1 MANTKR
7 VQLRKGT
14 EQEHAA
20 FTGALAEV
28 TVDTDKSVIRVH
40 DGYTA
45 GGYEVSKA
53 RYELLSG
60 ATNLRANTKYHV
72 DTSAGEY
79 QVTLPTLINT
89 GDYIELFDA
98 KSFWAINN
106 LIVVTQNNQKF
117 KNASGLIDAPL
128 HCEVSGASVEL
139 IWEGTYWR
147 VSV

>member
-14 EQEHAA
+14 EQEHAS

-40 DGYTA
+40 DGLTA
-45 GGYEVSKA
+45 GGFEVSKA
-53 RYELLSG
+53 RYTLITSPTTLK
-60 ATNLRANTKYHV
+60 ANTKYYT
-72 DTSAGEY
+72 DTTGSEY
-79 QVTLPTLINT
+79 SVTLPTLINT
-89 GDYIELFDA
+89 GDYISLVDA
-98 KSFWAINN
+98 KSFWNINN

-128 HCEVSGASVEL
+128 VCDVSGASVEL

-147 VSV
+147 VSA

>member
-14 EQEHAA
+14 EQEHAS

-40 DGYTA
+40 DGLTT
-45 GGYEVSKA
+45 GGFEVSKA
-53 RYELLSG
+53 RYTLISSSTTLK
-60 ATNLRANTKYHV
+60 ANTKYHV
-72 DTSAGEY
+72 DTSSSEY
-79 QVTLPTLINT
+79 SVTLPTLINT
-89 GDYIELFDA
+89 GDYISLFDS
-98 KSFWAINN
+98 KSFWSINN

-128 HCEVSGASVEL
+128 VCDVSGASVEL

-147 VSV
+147 VSA

>member
-14 EQEHAA
+14 EQEHAS

-40 DGYTA
+40 DGLTT
-45 GGYEVSKA
+45 GGFEVSKA
-53 RYELLSG
+53 RYTLISSSTTLK
-60 ATNLRANTKYHV
+60 ANTKYHV
-72 DTSAGEY
+72 DTSSSEY
-79 QVTLPTLINT
+79 SVTLPTLINT
-89 GDYIELFDA
+89 GDYISLFDS
-98 KSFWAINN
+98 KSFWSINN

-128 HCEVSGASVEL
+128 VCDVSGC
-139 IWEGTYWR
+139 
-147 VSV
+147 

>member
-14 EQEHAA
+14 EQEHAS

-40 DGYTA
+40 DGLTT
-45 GGYEVSKA
+45 GGFEVSKA
-53 RYELLSG
+53 RYTLISS
-60 ATNLRANTKYHV
+60 ATSLKANTKYHV
-72 DTSAGEY
+72 DTSNSEY
-79 QVTLPTLINT
+79 SVTLPTLINT
-89 GDYIELFDA
+89 GDYISLFDS
-98 KSFWAINN
+98 KSLWSINN

-128 HCEVSGASVEL
+128 VCDVSGASVEL

>member
-14 EQEHAA
+14 EQEHAS

-40 DGYTA
+40 DGLTT
-45 GGYEVSKA
+45 GGFEVSKA
-53 RYELLSG
+53 RYTFISSP
-60 ATNLRANTKYHV
+60 TTLRANTKYHV
-72 DTSAGEY
+72 DTSSSEY
-79 QVTLPTLINT
+79 SVTLPTLINT
-89 GDYIELFDA
+89 GDYISLFDS
-98 KSFWAINN
+98 KSFWSINN

-128 HCEVSGASVEL
+128 VCDVSGASVEL

-147 VSV
+147 VSA

>member
-1 MANTKR
+1 MSNTKR

-14 EQEHAA
+14 EQEHAS

-40 DGYTA
+40 DGLTA
-45 GGYEVSKA
+45 GGFEVSKA
-53 RYELLSG
+53 RYTLISSPTTLK
-60 ATNLRANTKYHV
+60 ANTKYYA
-72 DTSAGEY
+72 DTSNAEY
-79 QVTLPTLINT
+79 SVTLPTLINT
-89 GDYIELFDA
+89 GDYISIVDS
-98 KSFWAINN
+98 KSFWSINN

-128 HCEVSGASVEL
+128 VCDVSGASVEL